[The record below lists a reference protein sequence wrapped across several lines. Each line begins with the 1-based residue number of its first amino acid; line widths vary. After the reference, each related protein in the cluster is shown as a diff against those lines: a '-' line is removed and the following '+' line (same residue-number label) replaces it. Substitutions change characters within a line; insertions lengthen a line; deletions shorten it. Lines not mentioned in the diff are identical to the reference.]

1 MNDRP
6 MFQERELIYAY
17 KDDVERM
24 RAEIERLRTAL
35 QQIASD
41 EMMTRTVSGNQRT
54 MWLIA
59 RDALGQ
65 P

>member
-59 RDALGQ
+59 SDALGQ